1 MLFPAIWRD
10 NDNFAL
16 RHRLA
21 HKAQAQQVTVVMNI
35 KRQAATLAQARIQK
49 APLRRVGN
57 FSLWF
62 THRLL
67 ERLHQYRS
75 AAGYREVIIL
85 ATSLGGPP
93 VPSSVNHNHRWFNNA
108 VEPAGGRLT

>member
-10 NDNFAL
+10 NDNFTL
-16 RHRLA
+16 GHRLA

-49 APLRRVGN
+49 ASLRRVGD
-57 FSLWF
+57 LTLRF
-62 THRLL
+62 TYRLL
-67 ERLHQYRS
+67 ERLHQYGS

-85 ATSLGGPP
+85 AARLGGLP
-93 VPSSVNHNHRWFNNA
+93 VPSSVNHSHRWLNNA
-108 VEPAGGRLT
+108 VEPPR